1 VTERAAASPDTTGD
15 APEKLDRRIYLLTL
29 TVVAGVIMSV
39 FDTTVVIVALD
50 ELSRQLHAPL
60 STVQWVVTAYL
71 LALAVVIPL
80 SGWATDRYGARTAWL
95 VAVTGFTAGSVLS
108 GLAWNIESLIA
119 FRVVQGLAGGMMMP
133 VGQALLVVSAGPR
146 RMGRVMGILSVP
158 MVLGPVLGPIL
169 GGLVVQEVGWRW
181 IFFVNLPTGLVA
193 LALAL
198 TLLPATPPARK
209 GKRLDVPGLVLL
221 ASGLVA
227 TLYGLSRAASA
238 GGFTGSTTIACLAA
252 GLALLAGF
260 TVYSRARGDAAI
272 IDVRLYTNKVFAAA
286 SANTLLLAAAMYGA
300 LLLLPLYFQS
310 VRGNGALD
318 TGLLLMPLGLGAA
331 TAMPIAGR
339 LTDRLGPR
347 RPMLIG
353 LGCALLGTLAYT
365 RIGPDTGYPLLAIA
379 LYVSGLGM
387 GATMTPN
394 MVATYISLPKADV
407 PRASSAYGI
416 QRQVGASFGAALY
429 AVVLSRNVDRH
440 LDGGSPDP
448 ARLAGAFNDTF
459 WLAFVLTAAMIG
471 TAMLLPMRAPAPAR
485 PSAAPEEPARA

>member
-1 VTERAAASPDTTGD
+1 VTERAAASPDTAGD
-15 APEKLDRRIYLLTL
+15 APEKLDRHLYLLTL

-50 ELSRQLHAPL
+50 ELSRQLDAPL
-60 STVQWVVTAYL
+60 SRVQWVVTAYL

-80 SGWATDRYGARTAWL
+80 SGWATDRFGARTAWIAA
-95 VAVTGFTAGSVLS
+95 VAGFTAGSVLS

-133 VGQALLVVSAGPR
+133 VGQALLVTSAGPR
-146 RMGRVMGILSVP
+146 RMGRVMGILGVP

-181 IFFVNLPTGLVA
+181 IFFINLPTGLIA

-198 TLLPATPPARK
+198 TLLPATPPARN
-209 GKRLDVPGLVLL
+209 GRRLDVPGLVLL
-221 ASGLVA
+221 SGGLVA
-227 TLYGLSRAASA
+227 ILYGLSRAASA
-238 GGFTGSTTIACLAA
+238 GGFTGLTTVACLAV

-260 TVYSRARGDAAI
+260 TAHSRSRGDAAI
-272 IDVRLYTNKVFAAA
+272 IDVRLYANKVFAAA

-300 LLLLPLYFQS
+300 LLLLPLYFQT
-310 VRGNGALD
+310 VRGHGALD

-331 TAMPIAGR
+331 TAMPIVGR
-339 LTDRLGPR
+339 LTDRLGAR
-347 RPMLIG
+347 RPMLMG

-365 RIGPDTGYPLLAIA
+365 QMGPDTGYPMLAAA

-387 GATMTPN
+387 GGTMTPN
-394 MVATYISLPKADV
+394 MVATYVSLPKADV

-429 AVVLSRNVDRH
+429 AVVLSRNIERH
-440 LDGGSPDP
+440 LDGGPPDP
-448 ARLAGAFNDTF
+448 VRLTAAFNDTF
-459 WLAFVLTAAMIG
+459 WLAFVLTGTMVG
-471 TAMLLPMRAPAPAR
+471 TALLLPMRAP
-485 PSAAPEEPARA
+485 RA